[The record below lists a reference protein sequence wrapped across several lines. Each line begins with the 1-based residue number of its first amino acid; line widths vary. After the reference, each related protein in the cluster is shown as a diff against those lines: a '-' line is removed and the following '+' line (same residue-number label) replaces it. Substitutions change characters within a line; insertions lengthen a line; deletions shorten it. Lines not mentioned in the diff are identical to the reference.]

1 VRDLALAC
9 GKQVRIEM
17 DGRETELDKTIIEA
31 IKDPLTHLVRN
42 AVDHGIETPDARRAA
57 GKPAEGR
64 LLLRAFHESGQVN
77 IEISDDGAGLDTERI
92 KRKAVERGLVS
103 LEHAERMSDREAS
116 QLIFVAGFSTAARV
130 TNVSGRGVGMDVV
143 KTHIEKIG
151 GSVDLQSRLGHG
163 TTLRIKIPLTLAIIP
178 ALVVTSGGDRYAI
191 PQVNLLELVR
201 LDSEQARSGIETI
214 QGARVYRLRGN
225 LLPIVYLH
233 EELGVD
239 IEPNDDDALNIV
251 VLQADDRQFGL
262 VVEGVSD
269 TEEIVVKPLGHQL
282 KGLNA
287 FAGAT
292 IMGDGRV
299 ALILDVLGIAQQA
312 RVVDE
317 VRDRALVDALDAIEE
332 SNADRQE
339 LLLTEI
345 GDGSRLAIPL
355 RAVDRLEELSTTL
368 IERSGGTPA
377 VQYRDRILP
386 LVSIAAHLGFAGAT
400 AIEAD
405 DDRLLQVVV
414 HSAGDRSIGL
424 VVERI
429 LDIVEEVVRIQRP
442 SPTAGVIG
450 SAVVQ
455 SRVTEVLDVDTF
467 VRLAEPALFAPGG
480 RGVPEGAVAGV
491 GR

>member
-1 VRDLALAC
+1 VVRDLAVTC

-42 AVDHGIETPDARRAA
+42 AVDHGIETPEARRAA

-77 IEISDDGAGLDTERI
+77 IEISDDGAGLDVDRI

-103 LEHAERMSDREAS
+103 LEHAERMSDREAT
-116 QLIFVAGFSTAARV
+116 QLIFLAGFSTAQQV

-151 GSVDLQSRLGHG
+151 GSVDLQSRPGHG

-201 LDSEQARSGIETI
+201 LDSDQARAGIETI

-233 EELGVD
+233 EELGVE
-239 IEPNDDDALNIV
+239 IEPADDDAINIV

-282 KGLNA
+282 KGLSA

-317 VRDRALVDALDAIEE
+317 VRDRGLADSIEGADE
-332 SNADRQE
+332 SVADREE
-339 LLLTEI
+339 LLLAEI

-355 RAVDRLEELSTTL
+355 RAVDRLEEFRTGL
-368 IERSGGTPA
+368 IERAGGTPA

-386 LVSIAAHLGFAGAT
+386 LVSIAGQLGFPGGVAVDGSG
-400 AIEAD
+400 D
-405 DDRLLQVVV
+405 GLLQVVV

-442 SPTAGVIG
+442 SPKAGVVG
-450 SAVVQ
+450 SAVIQ
-455 SRVTEVLDVDTF
+455 SRVTEVLDVDAF
-467 VRLAEPALFAPGG
+467 VRLAEPAFFAEPAGAG
-480 RGVPEGAVAGV
+480 R
-491 GR
+491 